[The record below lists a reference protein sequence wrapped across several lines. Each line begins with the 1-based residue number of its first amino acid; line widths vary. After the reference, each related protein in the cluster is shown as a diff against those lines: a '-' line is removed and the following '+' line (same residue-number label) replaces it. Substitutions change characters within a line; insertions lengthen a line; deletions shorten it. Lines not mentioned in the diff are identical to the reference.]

1 VARKQVIPTI
11 VSSGNGRGAL
21 PAGIRILAKG
31 GTALDAVEACARIIE
46 ADPADDTVGYGGL
59 PNVLGV
65 VELDASI
72 VDGTTHAAGS
82 VAALT
87 GYLHPITVA
96 RAVMDRLPHVML
108 VGAGAVRFAAE
119 IGAEAGE
126 LLTPESRE
134 KWVERLR
141 DAGHTPASIARVA
154 ALGPVVADMVTERGT
169 VNFVAID
176 KRGNIASAVTTSGW
190 GFKYPGRIGDS
201 PIIGA
206 GNYSDTRFGGA
217 ACTGFGELAMRNV
230 TAKTA
235 VDRLA
240 RGESAAAVAEA
251 AIADAN
257 ALTSHGSRLNI
268 VVLAANGEHAAAT
281 TKRGVKYAYQSVGMT
296 RPAVRARAIVRR
308 RSR

>member
-1 VARKQVIPTI
+1 MVRKVAPTI

-31 GTALDAVEACARIIE
+31 GTALDAVEACARIVE

-134 KWVERLR
+134 TWVERLR
-141 DAGHTPASIARVA
+141 DAGHTPASIARAA

-190 GFKYPGRIGDS
+190 GFKYPGRVGDS

-240 RGESAAAVAEA
+240 RGEHAAAVAEA

-257 ALTSHGSRLNI
+257 ALVSHGSRLNI

>member
-1 VARKQVIPTI
+1 MARKQVIPTI

-21 PAGIRILAKG
+21 ATGIGILAKG
-31 GTALDAVEACARIIE
+31 GTALDAVEACARIVE

-134 KWVERLR
+134 KWVARLR
-141 DAGHTPASIARVA
+141 DAGHTPASIGRAS
-154 ALGPVVADMVTERGT
+154 ALGPVVTDMVTERGT

-176 KRGNIASAVTTSGW
+176 MRGNIASAVTTSGW
-190 GFKYPGRIGDS
+190 GFKYPGRVGDS

-240 RGESAAAVAEA
+240 RGEHAAAVAEA

-257 ALTSHGSRLNI
+257 ALVSHGSRLNI